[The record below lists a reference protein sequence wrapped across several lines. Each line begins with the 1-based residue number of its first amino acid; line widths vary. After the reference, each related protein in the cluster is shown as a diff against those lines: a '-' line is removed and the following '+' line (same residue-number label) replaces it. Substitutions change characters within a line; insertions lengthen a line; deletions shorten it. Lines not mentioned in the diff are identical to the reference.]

1 MNQPTGLACLRRP
14 LNLGDFVETRARF
27 WWLPH
32 AFLPCLARQGRIL
45 ALLMSFLEHSHLTEV
60 ATKVAE
66 FPMLWRSM
74 LEHTFVIFGL
84 AGLNRVEKHEEATK
98 SEP

>member
-1 MNQPTGLACLRRP
+1 MTRSKHHIDSIV
-14 LNLGDFVETRARF
+14 GDLVETRAHS

-45 ALLMSFLEHSHLTEV
+45 ALLMSFLEHNHLTEV

-74 LEHTFVIFGL
+74 LEHTFVTL
-84 AGLNRVEKHEEATK
+84 RAVQ
-98 SEP
+98 SEQMK

>member
-1 MNQPTGLACLRRP
+1 MTRSKHHIDSIV
-14 LNLGDFVETRARF
+14 GDFAETRARF

-45 ALLMSFLEHSHLTEV
+45 ALLMSFLEHNHLTEV
-60 ATKVAE
+60 VTKGAE

-74 LEHTFVIFGL
+74 LEHAFVTL
-84 AGLNRVEKHEEATK
+84 RAVQ
-98 SEP
+98 SEQMK